1 MGNMKI
7 YLLSIEELQEGIV
20 SEEECLQKLD
30 FYRREK
36 AERIRAQEARY
47 LSIGAG
53 LLLQLAGCKR
63 NPEMDLAGDVGIMAD
78 RGQAQVEIRSVT
90 QLLEQL
96 MSFACPQEF
105 TYVYSAKG
113 KPQFADNL
121 GETDGFP
128 FFNLS
133 HSGHYVCCVVASE
146 PVGIDIQQM
155 RPLNSLRVAE
165 RYFSEREKQ
174 ALEACEDSR
183 SRQELFYRI
192 WVKKEACAKLTGEG
206 IGTEIG
212 VDTMS
217 GSNTEAMTGSAISG
231 REVVWS
237 EPQAPLGYRMAVCRY
252 KENIL

>member
-1 MGNMKI
+1 MKI

-30 FYRREK
+30 SHRREK
-36 AERIRAQEARY
+36 AERTRAQGARY

-53 LLLQLAGCKR
+53 LLLQLAGCKHD
-63 NPEMDLAGDVGIMAD
+63 PEMDLAGDATTMAD
-78 RGQAQVEIRSVT
+78 SGQVQVEIRSVT

-96 MSFACPQEF
+96 MSFACPREF

-121 GETDGFP
+121 GGTDGFP

-133 HSGHYVCCVVASE
+133 HSGHYVCCAVASE

-174 ALEACEDSR
+174 ALEACADSR
-183 SRQELFYRI
+183 TRQELFYRV

-206 IGTEIG
+206 ISAEIR
-212 VDTMS
+212 VDTMTV
-217 GSNTEAMTGSAISG
+217 SNAETAAGAAMSG
-231 REVVWS
+231 REIIWS
-237 EPQAPLGYRMAVCRY
+237 ETQAPLGYCMAVCRY
-252 KENIL
+252 RESIQ

>member
-30 FYRREK
+30 SHRREK
-36 AERIRAQEARY
+36 AERTRAQGARY

-53 LLLQLAGCKR
+53 LLLQLAGCKHD
-63 NPEMDLAGDVGIMAD
+63 PEMDLAGDATTLAD
-78 RGQAQVEIRSVT
+78 SGQAQVEIRSVT

-96 MSFACPQEF
+96 MSFACPREF

-121 GETDGFP
+121 GGTDGFP

-133 HSGHYVCCVVASE
+133 HSGHYVCCAVASE
-146 PVGIDIQQM
+146 AVGIDIQQV

-165 RYFSEREKQ
+165 RHFSEREKR